1 MIWAE
6 ETIKAVVNERE
17 LLCQLAEEANEL
29 AQAALKL
36 RRALDG
42 TNFTPKSVRDCREN
56 LTEEIAD
63 VGVILRMLGLTSDHE
78 IFKQQKIGAAKQI
91 RWAERLLKEE
101 TNNAQSR

>member
-1 MIWAE
+1 MDDTCFIPWSSMIWAE
-6 ETIKAVVNERE
+6 ETIKAVV
-17 LLCQLAEEANEL
+17 NEL

-42 TNFTPKSVRDCREN
+42 TNFTPKSIRDCREN

-101 TNNAQSR
+101 TNNAQSQ